1 MGVLCLRLP
10 SNRQTPVRTIR
21 GSMISPP
28 LSPDAAFDA
37 DALPPSVRPALEYIS
52 RKLQQRAMHVT
63 LLVGR
68 GQPSLPGVPADLM
81 IIPITKLS
89 PSAWKVFSKIV
100 EKGAKRYSLG
110 RKWLEALSV
119 HQRHRAVLNEYLIQQ
134 SLMQNEVLFSDEGL
148 TLLNVDRI
156 YTIKRL
162 LCVLNQAQQNA
173 MVSNERSKINEDKC
187 IASCVSLLRKTIM
200 DFQGRPFSLGFFH
213 RVYEYLGVT
222 DQHLI
227 KVARLYKERYGQD
240 GIVVPPLAVTK
251 KPPSPV
257 ANTNTTTTTT
267 RTPSNASPPRRSTP
281 RNTYRVTPTSSG
293 STPTSYRRS
302 VASSRK
308 STSTT
313 SGSSFRT
320 PSRTG
325 TPSYYRG
332 AKTPLSASDVTPI
345 TRNEWNILLGP
356 ERMLQKPPVTRLVP
370 GPAAPDCGITRA

>member
-1 MGVLCLRLP
+1 MGVLCLRLAN
-10 SNRQTPVRTIR
+10 NRSTPTRTIR

-28 LSPDAAFDA
+28 LSPDATFDA
-37 DALPPSVRPALEYIS
+37 ECLPPSVRPALEYIS
-52 RKLQQRAMHVT
+52 RKLQQRTMHVT

-68 GQPSLPGVPADLM
+68 GQPTLPGVPADLM

-110 RKWLEALSV
+110 RKWLEALNL
-119 HQRHRAVLNEYLIQQ
+119 HQRHRGMLNEYLIQQ
-134 SLMQNEVLFSDEGL
+134 SLLQNEVLFSAEGL

-173 MVSNERSKINEDKC
+173 LASNERSKIHEDKC
-187 IASCVSLLRKTIM
+187 IASCVNLLRKTIV
-200 DFQGRPFSLGFFH
+200 DFHGRPFSLAFFH

-227 KVARLYKERYGQD
+227 KVARQYKERYGQD
-240 GIVVPPLAVTK
+240 GIVVPPLAISK
-251 KPPSPV
+251 KPPSPSPVV
-257 ANTNTTTTTT
+257 ANPPGTTTAI
-267 RTPSNASPPRRSTP
+267 RAFNASPTSRPSTH
-281 RNTYRVTPTSSG
+281 RNPHRVPPTSNG
-293 STPTSYRRS
+293 STPTSSRRS

-313 SGSSFRT
+313 SGSSFRA

-370 GPAAPDCGITRA
+370 GPAAPIVE